1 MLGVDEIMVGDWVY
15 IKDYPIRKE
24 AKQVV
29 PEHFVRSLVEFE
41 PILLTVDILKKNFQ
55 CYEYFDEKFTQEYIG
70 HCDIQNTNTSTCRIH
85 YHYYTRNNNCYE
97 SIKAGFNMV
106 LGEIQLKYVHQLQHF
121 LRLVG
126 YKGEIKL

>member
-1 MLGVDEIMVGDWVY
+1 MSINEMMVGDWLY
-15 IKDYPIRKE
+15 IKDHPMRKE

-55 CYEYFDEKFTQEYIG
+55 CYEYFDEKFTQYYMG

-97 SIKAGFNMV
+97 NIKAGFNIV
-106 LGEIQLKYVHQLQHF
+106 CGDIQLKYVHQLQQF